1 MMFPNFEL
9 SEFLESDTARRKK
22 IDNFPSFEVVE
33 HLKELTSTILQPLR
47 SAWGSGIVVTSGY
60 RCPELNKALSG
71 ASDTSVHPLGY
82 ASDLQPSN
90 GEFDKFV
97 IFAQDFLMRNGIP
110 FDQLIVESNKGSR
123 WLHIGLKNRAG
134 EQRRQIKTISL

>member
-1 MMFPNFEL
+1 MTFPNFEL
-9 SEFLESDTARRKK
+9 SEFLESDTARRKN

-82 ASDLQPSN
+82 AADLQPSN

-97 IFAQDFLMRNGIP
+97 IIAQDFLMRNGIP

-134 EQRRQIKTISL
+134 EQRRQIKTITL